1 MKINNHS
8 LVKHFVQD
16 DLVYIVI
23 FQDLLDKHSSDSTL
37 VLILPD
43 VTSATMS
50 AILEYIYTGTVL
62 LYAHSLNEFLSA
74 TQSLQI
80 AVDTQ
85 VIEDIINIKKWDS
98 KEFYVDNYKEDT
110 QSNKTDSSDDNQRQ
124 SNLESTTNHSSWSQS
139 VYKEKKLPALLPIDT
154 LRNVASKVSK
164 VVVPSP
170 WRQREKS
177 FLGDPRIVPPG
188 PDLKVI

>member
-8 LVKHFVQD
+8 LVKH

-43 VTSATMS
+43 VSSATMS

-85 VIEDIINIKKWDS
+85 DIEDIINIKKWDS

-110 QSNKTDSSDDNQRQ
+110 QSNKTDSSDDNQK
-124 SNLESTTNHSSWSQS
+124 N
-139 VYKEKKLPALLPIDT
+139 KEKKLPALLPIDS

>member
-1 MKINNHS
+1 
-8 LVKHFVQD
+8 
-16 DLVYIVI
+16 
-23 FQDLLDKHSSDSTL
+23 
-37 VLILPD
+37 
-43 VTSATMS
+43 MS

-62 LYAHSLNEFLSA
+62 LYAHSLNEFLST

-85 VIEDIINIKKWDS
+85 DFEDIVNIKKWDS

-110 QSNKTDSSDDNQRQ
+110 RSSKTDSSDDNQQQ
-124 SNLESTTNHSSWSQS
+124 SNLENTSHPSWSQN
-139 VYKEKKLPALLPIDT
+139 VYNEKKLPALLPIES
-154 LRNVASKVSK
+154 LRNVSSKVSK

-188 PDLKVI
+188 PDLKVIYSF

>member
-1 MKINNHS
+1 MI
-8 LVKHFVQD
+8 
-16 DLVYIVI
+16 DLIYIVI

-37 VLILPD
+37 VLIIPD
-43 VTSATMS
+43 VSSATMS

-85 VIEDIINIKKWDS
+85 DFEDILNIKKWDS
-98 KEFYVDNYKEDT
+98 KEFYVDD
-110 QSNKTDSSDDNQRQ
+110 QPNKTDGSSDDNQQ
-124 SNLESTTNHSSWSQS
+124 QNNLESTSHPIWTQ
-139 VYKEKKLPALLPIDT
+139 EKKLPALLPIDS

-188 PDLKVI
+188 PDLKVIYNL